1 MSIKIVFRVKNPQIK
16 AVQPAR
22 ICYMLP
28 IFCYHIHHK
37 FALSIN
43 KLAAC
48 YLYYNVTYTLM
59 PKGVEFDTAVCFRC
73 ILPYLYIHIHPQG

>member
-1 MSIKIVFRVKNPQIK
+1 
-16 AVQPAR
+16 
-22 ICYMLP
+22 MLP
-28 IFCYHIHHK
+28 KFCYHIHHK

-59 PKGVEFDTAVCFRC
+59 PKGVEFDTAVCF
-73 ILPYLYIHIHPQG
+73 LYFATTYTSAECRSL